1 MAERTETSPAAF
13 DGSGLGINRSWPGV
27 AVLIVSAVGLIYSA
41 SVSAWPAAL
50 IFAVAG
56 VLSLACIWT
65 LHGLGRKL
73 AALREGGADWRPA
86 LPDVQRQDLN
96 IEVKNLA
103 RLLEVGPEQ
112 IGDLQSA
119 YIVAEDLALR
129 QIQQEERV
137 PVLRQVTVEGIP
149 FDALIY
155 KDDLVICCQVS
166 FLVIPELDDDRIASA
181 IRKVSS
187 VNGAVESSGGSRRVR
202 LMLILVTQLTPEDE
216 EALRSRLKANR
227 FRECPVE
234 VDIRLLDFEAL
245 QRIYVTD

>member
-1 MAERTETSPAAF
+1 MAERTQTSPATF
-13 DGSGLGINRSWPGV
+13 NDPGIGFNGLLPGV
-27 AVLIVSAVGLIYSA
+27 AVLAVSAIGLIYSA
-41 SVSAWPAAL
+41 SVSAWPAVVL
-50 IFAVAG
+50 FGVSG
-56 VLSLACIWT
+56 VLSLVCI
-65 LHGLGRKL
+65 LALRGLSRKL

-96 IEVKNLA
+96 IEVRNLA
-103 RLLEVGPEQ
+103 RLLEVGSEQ

-129 QIQQEERV
+129 QIQQEERI
-137 PVLRQVTVEGIP
+137 PVLRQVTIEGVP
-149 FDALIY
+149 FDAVLY

-166 FLVIPELDDDRIASA
+166 FLVVPELNDDRIASA

-187 VNGAVESSGGSRRVR
+187 VNGAFENSGSSRRIR
-202 LMLILVTQLTPEDE
+202 LMLIVVTQLTPEDE
-216 EALRSRLKANR
+216 SSLRQSLKANR
-227 FRECPVE
+227 FRDCPVE